1 MRRTWRK
8 KKRGVT
14 RARTR
19 RVEHL
24 FFLLLLLLKNA
35 NNIYASLNI
44 KYMRFGDLSFI
55 IASRY
60 KIDNKIIYEDY
71 MLSLGSNEIIK

>member
-1 MRRTWRK
+1 MRRTWRKK

-55 IASRY
+55 ASRY